1 MGVAL
6 RPIPEVTAGASAG
19 GIPHP
24 AVLELATV
32 AGGLALAVLAG
43 LEGSPAWQAARV
55 GGIGAVTSVL
65 IATELSAAPRRRGHL
80 ALLGGVPA
88 IAIAG
93 GFAPHVAKGGPVPV
107 QLATVLLAVAGLVL
121 TTGGAVAATR
131 GRHRWRRAASAVV
144 VVGAVAVVSVVVG
157 PAVAATNVPRTA
169 IGATPAR
176 VGLTYEDVSLQ
187 TDDGVTLAAWYVHTR
202 NGAAVVLRHGA
213 GSTRS
218 DVLDEAA
225 VLAGAGFGVLLVDAR
240 GHGESGG
247 RAMDFG
253 WHGDADVAA
262 ATDHLSRRPDVDPDR
277 IGVVGMS
284 MGGEEAVGASGANA
298 AIRAVVA
305 EGATARAAGDEA
317 WLSDEYGVR
326 GFVQEQLERVQDLV
340 TDPLTSASVPTT
352 MRTAVA
358 ASEGTRYLF
367 VTAGERPDEA
377 HAAAHVAAVAPDRVE
392 TWDVDGAGHTSGLAS
407 APEEWARRV
416 NAFLTDALLSDVDGP

>member
-6 RPIPEVTAGASAG
+6 HPVPVATEGGRAGFVR
-19 GIPHP
+19 HP
-24 AVLELATV
+24 AVLEAATV
-32 AGGLALAVLAG
+32 AGGLALVVLVG
-43 LEGSPAWQAARV
+43 LEGSPAWQLVRIA
-55 GGIGAVTSVL
+55 GIVAVTSLL
-65 IATELSAAPRRRGHL
+65 IAGELSVPAPWRGRL

-88 IAIAG
+88 VAIAG
-93 GFAPHVAKGGPVPV
+93 GFAPHLAKGGPVPV
-107 QLATVLLAVAGLVL
+107 QLATIVLAIAGLVL
-121 TTGGAVAATR
+121 TVGGAVVATR
-131 GRHRWRRAASAVV
+131 GQRRFRRAASAIV
-144 VVGAVAVVSVVVG
+144 VVGAVAIVNFVVG
-157 PAVAATNVPRTA
+157 PAVAATNVPRPEM
-169 IGATPAR
+169 GATPAR
-176 VGLTYEDVSLQ
+176 VGLAYEEISLR
-187 TDDGVTLAAWYVHTR
+187 TDDGVTLAAWYVRTSNR
-202 NGAAVVLRHGA
+202 AAVVLRHGA

-225 VLAGAGFGVLLVDAR
+225 VLARAGFGVLLVDAR

-247 RAMDFG
+247 TAMDFG
-253 WHGDADVAA
+253 WHGDADIAA
-262 ATDHLSRRPDVDPDR
+262 ATDHLSSRPDVDPDR
-277 IGVVGMS
+277 IGVVGLS
-284 MGGEEAVGASGANA
+284 MGGEEAVGASGSNA

-352 MRTAVA
+352 MRAAVA

-392 TWDVDGAGHTSGLAS
+392 TWEVDGAGHTAGLTT

-416 NAFLTDALLSDVDGP
+416 SGFLTDALLSDVDAP